1 MATSKKP
8 AAPNGK
14 LPTHE
19 YHRFIDEAGDMTFFG
34 KGKVSLLGSDGVSKV
49 FMLGMVHIKQPLPEV
64 RTLIQEFVDQTCADP
79 LFNQIASIK
88 KRMDKDGMFLHAKD
102 DPPELRYKFFELLRS
117 KIEFSLQ
124 VVVGRKHTSRFVN
137 KHNSQEK
144 EFYADLLSHL
154 LKDKASYDKLVLNIA
169 DRASATRIQNL
180 ESALLKAHERHSKT
194 HPSGQ
199 YRAKIAFNVQP
210 YNQELLLAVVDYG
223 LWAVQRVFEKGETRF
238 YDSIREKVPLM
249 LDLYDVDHYAKWGN
263 YYSPK
268 HPLTKDN
275 LIETSET

>member
-1 MATSKKP
+1 MAKQSQPKDKP
-8 AAPNGK
+8 T
-14 LPTHE
+14 THD

-34 KGKVSLLGSDGVSKV
+34 KGKVDLLGTDGVSNV
-49 FMLGMVHIKQPLPEV
+49 FMLGMVHIKQPLPDV
-64 RTLIQEFVDQTCADP
+64 RRLIQQFVYEICADP
-79 LFNQIASIK
+79 LFNEIPSIK

-102 DPPELRYKFFELLRS
+102 DPPELRSKFFEFLRG
-117 KIEFSLQ
+117 KIDYSLQ
-124 VVVGRKHTSRFVN
+124 VVVGRKKTTRFVN

-154 LKDKASYDKLVLNIA
+154 LKDKANYDKLVLNIA
-169 DRASATRIQNL
+169 DRASVTRIQNL
-180 ESALLKAHERHSKT
+180 ESALLKAHECHQKKNK
-194 HPSGQ
+194 GE

-223 LWAVQRVFEKGETRF
+223 LWSVQRVFEKGETRF
-238 YDSIREKVPLM
+238 YESIKDKVPLV

-263 YYSPK
+263 YYTPK

-275 LIETSET
+275 HIKEVET